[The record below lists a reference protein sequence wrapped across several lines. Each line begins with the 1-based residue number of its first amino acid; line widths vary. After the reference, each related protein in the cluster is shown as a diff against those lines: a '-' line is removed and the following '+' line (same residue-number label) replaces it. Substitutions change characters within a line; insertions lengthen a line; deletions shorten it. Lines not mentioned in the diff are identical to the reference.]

1 MKQHLRA
8 AISRLRP
15 RAFGTKRFLA
25 VLIVVL
31 CLLPTTAR
39 AAGLTDIITLLT
51 TITSTIQNAI
61 GGVLTGIQTLNST
74 INNFRQQ
81 VIWPVTALN
90 QTRAFVNSTRAQ
102 YQSLMSQVH
111 AIKNNSA
118 TLTNPTQLE
127 SVFRSAQAGSIGQL
141 QPLYTTVYTPV
152 PLAQNAKPI
161 QRNLM
166 DMDDALA
173 MGSLKTSVLA
183 DQTTSGML
191 TLADSIEQQSATAA
205 PGSGPMLATQA
216 QVASLESQAYLAK
229 VLASELRQEAAK
241 LAHQNTLLKQ
251 SAAATRNLENQ
262 IQQVLTHP

>member
-1 MKQHLRA
+1 MKKYFRQLEAIRA
-8 AISRLRP
+8 KLGRGKRL
-15 RAFGTKRFLA
+15 LA
-25 VLIVVL
+25 VSLIAL
-31 CLLPTTAR
+31 LLLPGTAR

-102 YQSLMSQVH
+102 YQTLMAQVH
-111 AIKNNSA
+111 AIRNNSA

-127 SVFRSAQAGSIGQL
+127 SLFRSAQAGGIAQL
-141 QPLYTTVYTPV
+141 QPLYTNLYTPV
-152 PLAQNAKPI
+152 PLAKDAKPI

-183 DQTTSGML
+183 DQTTAGML

-205 PGSGPMLATQA
+205 PGSGPMLAA
-216 QVASLESQAYLAK
+216 ESQVASLESQAYLAK
-229 VLASELRQEAAK
+229 VLAAELRQEAAK

-251 SAAATRNLENQ
+251 SATATRNLQNQ
-262 IQQVLTHP
+262 MQQVLAHP

>member
-1 MKQHLRA
+1 MKKYFRHLE
-8 AISRLRP
+8 AISAKLGRGKRLV
-15 RAFGTKRFLA
+15 A
-25 VLIVVL
+25 VSLIAL
-31 CLLPTTAR
+31 LLLPGTAR

-51 TITSTIQNAI
+51 TITGTIQNAI

-81 VIWPVTALN
+81 VIWPVNALN

-102 YQSLMSQVH
+102 YQTLMSQIH
-111 AIKNNSA
+111 AIRNNSA

-127 SVFRSAQAGSIGQL
+127 SVFRSAQGGSIAQL
-141 QPLYTTVYTPV
+141 QPLYTSLYTPV
-152 PLAQNAKPI
+152 PLAKDAKPI

-183 DQTTSGML
+183 DQTTAGML

-205 PGSGPMLATQA
+205 PGSGPMLAAEA

-229 VLASELRQEAAK
+229 VLAAELRQEAAK

-251 SAAATRNLENQ
+251 SATATRNLQNQ
-262 IQQVLTHP
+262 IQQVLAHP